1 MPLKIQSR
9 EKSIGSFAVALDGR
23 LDSDSYRQLEGLLEQ
38 LFRTSVREL
47 RFDLARLDYISS
59 MGLRVLLKTA
69 KSVQGTTTS
78 MVMTGMQPQIRK
90 VFEIANVL
98 PSFSIFESVEEA
110 DHYFDQMQR
119 QVLDRE

>member
-9 EKSIGSFAVALDGR
+9 EKLVGSFALTLDGR
-23 LDSDSYRQLEGLLEQ
+23 LDSDTYRQLEGLLEQ
-38 LFRTSVREL
+38 LFRSSVREI

-59 MGLRVLLKTA
+59 MGLRVFLRTA
-69 KSVQGTTTS
+69 KNLQGSGTN

-98 PSFSIFESVEEA
+98 PSFSIFESIEEA

-119 QVLDRE
+119 QVLERE